1 MKPHH
6 HLMLGALKNAL
17 IVVAGFAMYEFIEE
31 LKVLWK
37 HRFPES
43 ADMHVHY
50 GRLMHLISVFMA
62 DIAIGGLMYYM
73 FNFVH

>member
-6 HLMLGALKNAL
+6 RLMLGALKNAL
-17 IVVAGFAMYEFIEE
+17 IVIAAFALYELIEE

-37 HRFPES
+37 TRFPES

-50 GRLMHLISVFMA
+50 GRLMHLFSVFMS
-62 DIAIGGLMYYM
+62 DLVIGMLMYYA
-73 FNFVH
+73 FNFIH